1 MPASPTITYFELLP
15 GFTAFRCEPLRAS
28 LSPRACGQNHNDQRH
43 PACQACPIGQRHAAE
58 HSLKVH
64 QSKPATTCVR
74 CERQPGRRLLEHG
87 ICISCY
93 NRQREVIRGRDR
105 KGNVPGLQ
113 LFTGDLLL
121 KGEAPAHGFA
131 VEPVA
136 PGAWLVSFRTRDEA
150 ELLRTVSTI
159 TAISA
164 AQVIDW
170 SISPMRH
177 LETIPSEHSR
187 QGQRSSWNEQDDS
200 APRASRDVKVK
211 TTRRNAGQIP
221 TQTISENRECATKKT
236 PASTCC

>member
-113 LFTGDLLL
+113 LSTADLLIFGAPPEIGYAREPIDAEHML
-121 KGEAPAHGFA
+121 ISCLVRDLPELERTIQRIEAAGTRVLDSSIGPRRPLVIFKPLPSRHGKT
-131 VEPVA
+131 
-136 PGAWLVSFRTRDEA
+136 AWSVPLDQHSQRRSHA
-150 ELLRTVSTI
+150 NELH
-159 TAISA
+159 
-164 AQVIDW
+164 
-170 SISPMRH
+170 PH
-177 LETIPSEHSR
+177 P
-187 QGQRSSWNEQDDS
+187 
-200 APRASRDVKVK
+200 
-211 TTRRNAGQIP
+211 
-221 TQTISENRECATKKT
+221 
-236 PASTCC
+236 

>member
-105 KGNVPGLQ
+105 KGNVPGLT
-113 LFTGDLLL
+113 LHVADLLIR
-121 KGEAPAHGFA
+121 GVPPAHGFA
-131 VEPVA
+131 LEHIQDDY
-136 PGAWLVSFRTRDEA
+136 WLVSCLVADSA
-150 ELLRTVSTI
+150 ELERTLPLILASGT
-159 TAISA
+159 
-164 AQVIDW
+164 AQVLDS
-170 SISPMRH
+170 SIGPLRRLH
-177 LETIPSEHSR
+177 VITKATNSR
-187 QGQRSSWNEQDDS
+187 
-200 APRASRDVKVK
+200 
-211 TTRRNAGQIP
+211 
-221 TQTISENRECATKKT
+221 SENHAWRPPSDQQQHT
-236 PASTCC
+236 PRSHSHELHPHS

>member
-187 QGQRSSWNEQDDS
+187 QGQRSSWNERGDH
-200 APRASRDVKVK
+200 PPH
-211 TTRRNAGQIP
+211 RNHP
-221 TQTISENRECATKKT
+221 HELH
-236 PASTCC
+236 PHP